1 MTEGGMTEEE
11 GHARE
16 SIELWIRELTH
27 HLEID
32 GVQIDVDAIL
42 ALAGQ
47 AAHTVVR
54 PAAPVTTYLIGYVAG
69 LAEATGQA
77 DFATASRAASNV
89 ASQLLERRSGAVG

>member
-1 MTEGGMTEEE
+1 MTEGGMTEDED
-11 GHARE
+11 HARE
-16 SIELWIRELTH
+16 SIELWVKELAH